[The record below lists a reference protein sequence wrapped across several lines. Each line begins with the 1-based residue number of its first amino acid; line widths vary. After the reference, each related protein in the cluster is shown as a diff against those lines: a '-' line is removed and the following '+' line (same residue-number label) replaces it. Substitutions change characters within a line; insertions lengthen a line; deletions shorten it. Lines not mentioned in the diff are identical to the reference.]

1 MPHIT
6 IAVTEDVL
14 DQIEAGQDHQRQ
26 LAVRRSSDDLRAV
39 LDTATRENRIPIGIC
54 NTITLIAGDTDAFW
68 RVHQDNDERQADFDD
83 LFALLRR
90 RPGASVTFSW

>member
-6 IAVTEDVL
+6 IVVTEDVIT
-14 DQIEAGQDHQRQ
+14 QVEAGQDHQRQ
-26 LAVRRSSDDLRAV
+26 LAVRGASDDISNL
-39 LDTATRENRIPIGIC
+39 LDTARRENPIPISIC
-54 NTITLIAGDTDAFW
+54 ETITLIAGDTDAFW
-68 RVHQDNDERQADFDD
+68 RGHQGNDTQIADFDD